1 MLVWIILEITHK
13 VADRQ
18 DVDTDIYWE
27 AMKLYNTRYIE
38 TVDSVAWRLM
48 MQERANDP
56 W

>member
-18 DVDTDIYWE
+18 DVDSDIYWE
-27 AMKLYNTRYIE
+27 VVKLYNTRYIE
-38 TVDSVAWRLM
+38 TVDGLAWKLM
-48 MQERANDP
+48 MLEKLNDL